1 MPNKPATQSKRPAA
15 QSSKPASAHL
25 GKVQGDIPLHIKIS
39 EMLIRE
45 IRAGLLAPN
54 ERLPPE
60 REMAQRLD
68 ISVGTLRKALSDLES
83 KGMLLRKQGS
93 GNYVQN
99 NSKTDNVYAL
109 FRLELIKG
117 GGLPTADVLTV
128 KTLKKI
134 RSLPEF
140 GQSTQAHRF
149 RRLRKL
155 NDLNVAFEEIWLD
168 SSYTDFI
175 DKDSLPE
182 SLYLYYKE
190 HLGFWITKVEDRVGV
205 ATLPS
210 WASADL
216 LDNTVTHFGY
226 IERLSRDNSGNIA
239 EYSRTWFNPNTT
251 RFVAR

>member
-1 MPNKPATQSKRPAA
+1 MPNKPATQSKRPAS
-15 QSSKPASAHL
+15 QSSEPASAHL

-83 KGMLLRKQGS
+83 NGMLVRKHGS

-99 NSKTDNVYAL
+99 NPKTDNVYAL
-109 FRLELIKG
+109 FRLELKKG
-117 GGLPTADVLTV
+117 GGLPSADVLSV
-128 KTLKKI
+128 KTLKKN
-134 RSLPEF
+134 RSLPKF

-155 NDLNVAFEEIWLD
+155 NDQNVALEEIWLD
-168 SSYTDFI
+168 SSYTHSVDI
-175 DKDSLPE
+175 DSLHE

-205 ATLPS
+205 AELPS
-210 WASADL
+210 WAPDNL
-216 LDNTVTHFGY
+216 LDNTLTHFGY
-226 IERLSRDNSGNIA
+226 IERLSHDNSGNIA
-239 EYSRTWFNPNTT
+239 EYSRTWFNPNIAC
-251 RFVAR
+251 FVAR